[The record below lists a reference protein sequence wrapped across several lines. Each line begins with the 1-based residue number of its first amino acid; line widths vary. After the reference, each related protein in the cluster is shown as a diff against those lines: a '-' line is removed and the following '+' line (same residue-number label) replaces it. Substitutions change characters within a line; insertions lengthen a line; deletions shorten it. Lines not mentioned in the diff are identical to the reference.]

1 MAHESTPL
9 LKATPL
15 FAVFDRLDFDFW
27 PSLLDVYT
35 LNLKGVNL
43 SSKTTYIYSA
53 KRTPV
58 GAFNGALSGFS
69 APQLGAIAIKAAMET
84 SGFNSD
90 QIQEC
95 LMGQVLPAGAGQ
107 APARQSWIGAGGATS
122 TGCMTINKVCGSG
135 LKAVMLADDSIRLGR
150 SQAVMCGGQESMSQ
164 APYLLPQAHNGYR
177 MGNGQV
183 IDSMVHD
190 GLWDPY
196 NNWHMGNAA
205 ELCVKEYKFTREE
218 QDQFAE
224 NSYKK
229 AQAAQG
235 QGVFA
240 EELVKVE
247 LTSRGTTTTVDTDE
261 EPGKARFD
269 KIPTLRPAFEK
280 DGTITAA
287 NASKIND
294 GAAALVLGNEDFKGT
309 HKPLARILAQATFAQ
324 DPKWFT
330 TAPVGAIKKA
340 LENAKL
346 SVNDIDLWEINE
358 AFSAVTMAAQ
368 RDLKIADEKVNVY
381 GGAVA
386 IGHPIGASGARI
398 FTTLLHA
405 LNSKD
410 KQLGLATLCIGG
422 GEAVAVI
429 VERV

>member
-1 MAHESTPL
+1 MSQHPYYNEQQN
-9 LKATPL
+9 
-15 FAVFDRLDFDFW
+15 AVFDRLDFDFW
-27 PSLLDVYT
+27 PSLLHIYT
-35 LNLKGVNL
+35 LYLKGVNL
-43 SSKTTYIYSA
+43 SSKSTYIYSA

-58 GAFNGALSGFS
+58 GAFNGSLSAFS
-69 APQLGAIAIKAAMET
+69 ATQLGATAIKAAVTET
-84 SGFNSD
+84 GLNFD

-95 LMGQVLPAGAGQ
+95 IMGQVLPAGAGQ
-107 APARQSWIGAGGATS
+107 APARQSWIGAGGAIS
-122 TGCMTINKVCGSG
+122 TECLTINKVCGSG
-135 LKAVMLADDSIRLGR
+135 LKAVMLADDSIQLGR
-150 SQAVMCGGQESMSQ
+150 SQAVVCGGQESMSQ
-164 APYLLPQAHNGYR
+164 APYLLPQARNGYR

-218 QDQFAE
+218 QDQFAQY
-224 NSYKK
+224 SYEK
-229 AQAAQG
+229 AQAAQSKN
-235 QGVFA
+235 VFDN
-240 EELVKVE
+240 EIVKVE
-247 LTSRGTTTTVDTDE
+247 STSRGVTTTVEIDE

-294 GAAALVLGNEDFKGT
+294 GAAALVLGNESFKNSGV
-309 HKPLARILAQATFAQ
+309 KPLARIVAQATFAQ

-340 LENAKL
+340 LDKAGL

-358 AFSAVTMAAQ
+358 AFSVVTMAAQ
-368 RDLKIADEKVNVY
+368 RELNIANEKVNIY

-398 FTTLLHA
+398 FTTLIHSLHSA
-405 LNSKD
+405 D
-410 KQLGLATLCIGG
+410 KQFGLATLCIGG